1 MGFSPHLT
9 PTSYS
14 NLFVLHLSISFL
26 NTMSAFTGTA
36 LNMSNVRVV
45 RSARRNSIVT
55 MKATATTLPKKAPV
69 KSSEFCYGLPG
80 NTAPMGDF
88 DPFGFFKGKSI
99 EVVRRH
105 REPEL
110 TRGRVAMLASIG
122 FITAE
127 NFNPFFDETIKGP
140 AVGHFQQLPPT
151 FWASGLAVIA
161 LAEYLRLT
169 KGWVDPGEKKYF
181 TLKPEYDMGP
191 LGLDPLS
198 LKPTN
203 EEELNIMKTKELNHG
218 RLAMFGIMGEIVQ
231 ELVTGKELFNLEDDG
246 LLNDANCPPGIIC
259 EILEGSG

>member
-1 MGFSPHLT
+1 
-9 PTSYS
+9 
-14 NLFVLHLSISFL
+14 
-26 NTMSAFTGTA
+26 MSAFNGAT

-45 RSARRNSIVT
+45 RGARHNLVVT
-55 MKATATTLPKKAPV
+55 MKATASSTPKTAPP
-69 KSSEFCYGLPG
+69 KSSEFCFGLPG

-88 DPFGFFKGKSI
+88 DPFGFSKGKSI
-99 EVVRRH
+99 EVVRRY
-105 REPEL
+105 REAEL
-110 TRGRVAMLASIG
+110 THGRVAMLASVG

-127 NFNPFFDETIKGP
+127 NFNPFFGESIKGP

-151 FWASGLAVIA
+151 FWFTVLAGIV

-181 TLKPEYDMGP
+181 TLKPEYDMGS
-191 LGLDPLS
+191 LGWDPLS

-203 EEELNIMKTKELNHG
+203 EEELNVMKTKELNHG

-231 ELVTGKELFNLEDDG
+231 ELVSGKELFNLEDDG